1 MNTSQAD
8 SLKKVSIAGV
18 LITLGIVFG
27 DIGTS
32 PLYVMKAIISGGQT
46 SPDFIIGAISCIIW
60 TLTLQ
65 TTLKYVVIT
74 LRADNRGEG
83 GILALF
89 ALLRKRRRTVYLLAI
104 LGASALLADGVI
116 TPSITVL
123 SAVEGLQVVSSHIS
137 VIPIVLVILIVLF
150 AFQQFGTRFI
160 GKSFGPIMLVWFST
174 LGILGI
180 FQLVH
185 QPEVL
190 KAFNPIY
197 GIRLLVD
204 NPNGILILGAVFLCT
219 TGAEALYSDLG
230 HCGVGNIRMS
240 WIFVKVALILNYL
253 GQGAWVISQSSTHLP
268 NPFFAIMPGWFIIP
282 GVILSTMAAVIAS
295 QALISGSYTIISEA
309 ITLNFWP
316 KVQVKYPTSIKGQ
329 LYIPSVN
336 WLLLAACSLIVLLFQ
351 SSSNME
357 AAYGLSIT
365 ITMIMTSLLMF
376 FYLGIR
382 RIHWLLKWGFL
393 AFYMVIEN
401 TFLFANL
408 HKFPH
413 GGWLTILIAGFI
425 FFVMFVWNKGRV
437 TKKRFTEFLP
447 ICSYAEVLKDLRD
460 DKEIPKLASNLV
472 YITRAENPDD
482 VESKI
487 IYSILN
493 KRPKRADRY
502 WFIRINITDEPYTKK
517 YKVTTMIPDVL
528 YRVDFYLGFKVNARV
543 NRFFNF
549 AVAEMVRNEE
559 ISITSTYAS
568 LSKHGIP
575 GDFKF
580 IIIDRIP
587 TVDIELSSFER
598 FIMNAYEVIKRFSI
612 SSVKS
617 YGLDTSNVTIEQVPL
632 GVFKSSE
639 SDLLRVFK

>member
-1 MNTSQAD
+1 MVARKSENF
-8 SLKKVSIAGV
+8 KKVSLAGI

-32 PLYVMKAIISGGQT
+32 PLYVMKAIIADGRT
-46 SPDFIIGAISCIIW
+46 APDFIIGAISCIIW

-65 TTLKYVVIT
+65 TTLKYVIIT

-89 ALLRKRRRTVYLLAI
+89 ALIRRRRKSVYLLAI

-137 VIPIVLVILIVLF
+137 VIPIVLIILVVLF
-150 AFQQFGTRFI
+150 AFQQFGTSFI
-160 GKSFGPIMLVWFST
+160 GKSFGPIMMIWFAT
-174 LGILGI
+174 LGVLGLT
-180 FQLVH
+180 QLIH
-185 QPEVL
+185 QPEML
-190 KAFNPIY
+190 KAFNPVY
-197 GIRLLVD
+197 GLRLLYD
-204 NPNGILILGAVFLCT
+204 YPNGILILGAVFLCT

-230 HCGVGNIRMS
+230 HCGVANIRIS

-253 GQGAWVISQSSTHLP
+253 GQGAWVISQANAHLP
-268 NPFFAIMPGWFIIP
+268 NPFFAIMPVWFILP
-282 GVILSTMAAVIAS
+282 GVILSTIAAVIAS

-316 KVQVKYPTSIKGQ
+316 KVHVKYPTSIKGQ

-336 WLLLAACSLIVLLFQ
+336 WLLLVACSLIVLLFQ

-365 ITMIMTSLLMF
+365 ITMLMTSMLMF
-376 FYLGIR
+376 FYLGIKR
-382 RIHWLLKWGFL
+382 VHWILRWGFL
-393 AFYMVIEN
+393 IFYMVIEN

-413 GGWLTILIAGFI
+413 GGWLTILIAGII
-425 FFVMFVWNKGRV
+425 FFVMFVWNKGRL

-447 ICSYAEVLKDLRD
+447 ICNYAEVFKDLRD

-472 YITRAENPDD
+472 YITRAENPVD

-517 YKVTTMIPDVL
+517 YRVNAVIPGVL

-549 AVAEMVRNEE
+549 VVAEMVRNKE
-559 ISITSTYAS
+559 ISIISTYSS
-568 LSKHGIP
+568 LSKHGIA

-598 FIMNAYEVIKRFSI
+598 FIMNAYEVIKKFSI

-632 GVFKSSE
+632 GIFKSSE
-639 SDLLRVFK
+639 TDLIRVFK

>member
-1 MNTSQAD
+1 MIALKSED
-8 SLKKVSIAGV
+8 LKKVSIAGV

-32 PLYVMKAIISGGQT
+32 PLYVMKAIISDGRT

-65 TTLKYVVIT
+65 TTLKYVIIT

-123 SAVEGLQVVSSHIS
+123 SAVEGLQEVSSHIS
-137 VIPIVLVILIVLF
+137 VIPIVLVILLVLF
-150 AFQQFGTRFI
+150 SFQQFGTSFI
-160 GKSFGPIMLVWFST
+160 GKSFGPIMLGWFT
-174 LGILGI
+174 MLGVLGLL
-180 FQLVH
+180 QLVH

-197 GIRLLVD
+197 GLRLLIEY
-204 NPNGILILGAVFLCT
+204 PNGVLILGAVFLCT

-268 NPFFAIMPGWFIIP
+268 NPFFSIMPGWFIIP

-316 KVQVKYPTSIKGQ
+316 KVQVKYPTRIKGQ

-336 WLLLAACSLIVLLFQ
+336 WMLLVACSVIVLLFQ

-376 FYLGIR
+376 VYLGIR
-382 RIHWLLKWGFL
+382 RIHWVVRWGFL
-393 AFYMVIEN
+393 VFYMVIEN

-413 GGWLTILIAGFI
+413 GGWLTILLAGVI
-425 FFVMFVWNKGRV
+425 FFIMFVWNKGRI

-447 ICSYAEVLKDLRD
+447 ICNYGEVLKDLRD

-472 YITRAENPDD
+472 YITRAEDPDD

-517 YKVTTMIPDVL
+517 YRVKTIIPDVI

-543 NRFFNF
+543 NRFFNYV
-549 AVAEMVRNEE
+549 VAEMVRNGE

-568 LSKHGIP
+568 LHKHGIP

-612 SSVKS
+612 TSVKS
-617 YGLDTSNVTIEQVPL
+617 YGLDTSNVTVEQVPL
-632 GVFKSSE
+632 GIFKSSE
-639 SDLLRVFK
+639 SDLVRVF